1 MKKTYIKPET
11 LAVELRSLES
21 LLSMSSKDLGGTS
34 YSSNSISELP
44 TDIKNQIIQEGGD
57 AREVIQAPDAWDNE
71 W

>member
-34 YSSNSISELP
+34 YSNNSISELP

-57 AREVIQAPDAWDNE
+57 AREVIQTQDAWEE

>member
-21 LLSMSSKDLGGTS
+21 LLSMSSKDLTGTS

-44 TDIKNQIIQEGGD
+44 TDIKDLISQEGGD
-57 AREVIQAPDAWDNE
+57 AREVIQAPDAWEE